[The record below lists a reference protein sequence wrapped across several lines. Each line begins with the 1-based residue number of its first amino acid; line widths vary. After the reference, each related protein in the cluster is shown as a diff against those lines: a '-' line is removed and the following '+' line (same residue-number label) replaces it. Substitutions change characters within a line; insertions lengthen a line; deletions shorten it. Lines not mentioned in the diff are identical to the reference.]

1 MAHSSIIAALALLG
15 TCLYSVDTWAVEWA
29 RDGATLTV
37 TYEEPSRQPDG
48 APLTD
53 LAKTNVYY
61 QIQGQK
67 PVKGP
72 DIQATR
78 PTGGGTVATKITL
91 PILRGQR
98 VDVTFWATATN
109 RSGRESVPS
118 TKIPGYVNRPRGAIR

>member
-29 RDGATLTV
+29 RDGVTLTV
-37 TYEEPSRQPDG
+37 TYEEPSRQADG
-48 APLTD
+48 SPLMD

-72 DIQATR
+72 DIR
-78 PTGGGTVATKITL
+78 ATKITL